1 MRLKTLIISIL
12 TLASLA
18 GSSFLLKSETTTL
31 QENRQ
36 LAGGA
41 ATVLDRSFSAFEIPA
56 EGLSE
61 VELAK
66 HVETD
71 PLFDRS
77 HIPLKDHLNAG
88 LGPLHNAKSCSA
100 CHALNGRGR
109 PVEGESLFRVSLREE
124 EGTMPVPGI
133 GFQLQDRATF
143 GHEPEALVVRS
154 WVEEEGLRKLKSQIT
169 RPDGTELAEEDV
181 ARSLRIPPPVI
192 GMGLL
197 EAIPEADI
205 LSNADPDDLDGDG
218 ISGRPVWNTNENGDR
233 HIGRFGWKAMPSSV
247 LQQSVNAYLDDMGI
261 TTPINQETTLADNG
275 LPADISWDELEGVT
289 YYTQTLGVPATAELS
304 SSRIVRQGVKLFN
317 QLECASCHVAKQKTG
332 NNPDAVAAVINNQTI
347 WPYTDLLLHDMGPG
361 LDDGVAEHGLSES
374 AEWRTPPLWGIGLT
388 KRINHYVGFLHDGR
402 ARTLEEAIL
411 WHGGEAESSKK
422 RYESLKDNQK
432 VQLLT
437 WLEQL

>member
-1 MRLKTLIISIL
+1 MRLKTLIIYFL
-12 TLASLA
+12 TLAFIA
-18 GSSFLLKSETTTL
+18 GSSFFLKSEAKRP
-31 QENRQ
+31 QENMQ

-56 EGLSE
+56 AGLSE
-61 VELAK
+61 TELAK

-71 PLFDRS
+71 PLFDKS
-77 HIPLKDHLNAG
+77 HIPLNDHLNAG

-109 PVEGESLFRVSLREE
+109 PVEGESLFRVSLREGG
-124 EGTMPVPGI
+124 GTQPVPGI
-133 GFQLQDRATF
+133 GFQLQDRATY

-154 WVEEEGLRKLKSQIT
+154 WKEEQGLRSLKTHIT
-169 RPDGTELAEEDV
+169 RPDGTELPEETV

-197 EAIPEADI
+197 EAIPEVDI
-205 LSNADPDDLDGDG
+205 LSNADPDDANGDG
-218 ISGRPVWNTNENGDR
+218 ISGKPVWNTYKNGEK
-233 HIGRFGWKAMPSSV
+233 HIGRFGWKAIPSTV
-247 LQQSVNAYLDDMGI
+247 LQQSINAYLDDMGI
-261 TTPINQETTLADNG
+261 TTPIHPETTFADND
-275 LPADISWDELEGVT
+275 LPADISWAELEGVT
-289 YYTQTLGVPATAELS
+289 YYTQTLGVPATKETS
-304 SSRIVRQGVKLFN
+304 SSRIVRQGFKLFN

-374 AEWRTPPLWGIGLT
+374 SEWRTSPLWGIGLT

-402 ARTLEEAIL
+402 ARTIEEAIL
-411 WHGGEAESSKK
+411 WHGGEAESSKE
-422 RYESLKDNQK
+422 RYKSLANKQK
-432 VQLLT
+432 TQLIA
-437 WLEQL
+437 WLQQL